1 MIVLTIKQLKR
12 RVVQGLV
19 EPELFYMPLG
29 KKTKPETKDVINMAT
44 TFYRIHDNEMWYHYW
59 SKSFSVSI
67 DNVTLSNGKLYL
79 FDEIIG
85 TYGSSS
91 AGGTT
96 RYIISGAA
104 RANIYLDKI
113 DYYGM
118 IFTGISYPRDKTMCN
133 IHKSNLLTCI
143 KTAEPYINF
152 SINNG
157 NVIRFDLLLLYADTL
172 TDFIGDFE
180 HGRFEWRIYYDCVEN
195 NIKSYLMIRD
205 TDDYYSVLKTS
216 DTIVVYENFYNKGR

>member
-1 MIVLTIKQLKR
+1 MIILTIKQLKR

-19 EPELFYMPLG
+19 EPELFYMPWG
-29 KKTKPETKDVINMAT
+29 KKNYPEIKDVIKMAT
-44 TFYRIHDNEMWYHYW
+44 TFYRISDNEMWNYYW
-59 SKSFSVSI
+59 SKSFSVNI

-79 FDEIIG
+79 SDELIG
-85 TYGSSS
+85 TFSSSS

-96 RYIISGAA
+96 RYIISSTA
-104 RANIYLDKI
+104 RADIYLDKI

-118 IFTGISYPRDKTMCN
+118 IFTGISYEGKYSSP
-133 IHKSNLLTCI
+133 NLLKCI
-143 KTAEPYINF
+143 ETAEPYIYF

-172 TDFIGDFE
+172 KDFIGE
-180 HGRFEWRIYYDCVEN
+180 YERGRFEWRIYYDCIEN

-205 TDDYYSVLKTS
+205 AEDYYSILKTS
-216 DTIVVYENFYNKGR
+216 DTIIVYENFYTKGR